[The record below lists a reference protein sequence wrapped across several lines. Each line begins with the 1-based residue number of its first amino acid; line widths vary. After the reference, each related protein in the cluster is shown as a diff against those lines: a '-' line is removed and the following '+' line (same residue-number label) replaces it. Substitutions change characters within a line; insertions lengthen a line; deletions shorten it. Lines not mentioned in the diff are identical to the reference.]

1 MKNSDEAI
9 ERVLAGLRDCEAPDG
24 MERRILQRLEERRA
38 EPVPLW
44 RRLRPMWLVG
54 PVRPAAI
61 LSVACGVVVA
71 SVLVVVLRTPAL
83 RRPVASKRDSK
94 REMVAEKAAPRG
106 ASSMDSAAGSANRP
120 SSTLAMKQAA
130 PSSYQGRAGLSVR
143 TNAHRAPSTR
153 VDDADA
159 SEDSIAVREM
169 HAASFPAPPMPLTEQ
184 EKLLLRIV
192 HRGDPVEMAM
202 LDPAVRAARD
212 AEEKADVARFFE
224 RPTTKG
230 NE

>member
-1 MKNSDEAI
+1 
-9 ERVLAGLRDCEAPDG
+9 
-24 MERRILQRLEERRA
+24 
-38 EPVPLW
+38 
-44 RRLRPMWLVG
+44 MWLVG

-71 SVLVVVLRTPAL
+71 SVLVVVARTPAL

-106 ASSMDSAAGSANRP
+106 ASSMDSAGSADRP

-130 PSSYQGRAGLSVR
+130 ASSYQVRAGLSVR

-153 VDDADA
+153 VDAADA